1 MPGVISKP
9 SRAFAFAVFTN
20 DRVAQPLCGEDLI
33 VKGINVQIPNAEA
46 RHNSNSQREVG
57 DWVVIQEA
65 LGNPVTLEGVE
76 LAWEITKVVGWVE
89 E

>member
-57 DWVVIQEA
+57 AWVVIQEA